1 MQILVPFDASIPETA
16 EFRREFPDLTFIDM
30 GITESCASSRTA
42 AGQHELYDRR
52 RAAGL
57 ARATGSLVGIL
68 EDRAPPRADWARNVV
83 RLHEQPYGVIGG
95 AIECA
100 HADLLNWAF
109 YVCDFSR

>member
-16 EFRREFPDLTFIDM
+16 EFRREFPDLTFIAM
-30 GITESCASSRTA
+30 AIPEPSSPIPTA

-100 HADLLNWAF
+100 QA
-109 YVCDFSR
+109 